1 MVADHGIA
9 DVVRLARFEAERY
22 TDRWGGEPDEVAQR
36 VLATV
41 ADAVREGRAEWAV
54 IVTAIRNAIAN
65 VARDDRRVR
74 RCPDFPVI
82 EAHAGIPATGA
93 IPDQTRVELRMDID
107 ACLAREGESVRR
119 LCGLL
124 ETMTVAEAAVVMD
137 VPRSTLR
144 GWLAS
149 LRERMEARG
158 IGPG

>member
-9 DVVRLARFEAERY
+9 DVLRLVRHEAERY
-22 TDRWGGEPDEVAQR
+22 ASRWGGDTDDVAQR
-36 VLATV
+36 VLV
-41 ADAVREGRAEWAV
+41 RVGESVREGRAEWALT
-54 IVTAIRNAIAN
+54 VTAVRNAMASIA
-65 VARDDRRVR
+65 RHDRRSR

-82 EAHAGIPATGA
+82 EAHSGIPASDA
-93 IPDQTRVELRMDID
+93 MSDQRRIELRMDID
-107 ACLAREGESVRR
+107 ACLAREGERVRE
-119 LCGLL
+119 LCALL
-124 ETMTVAEAAVVMD
+124 ETMTVAEAAVVMN